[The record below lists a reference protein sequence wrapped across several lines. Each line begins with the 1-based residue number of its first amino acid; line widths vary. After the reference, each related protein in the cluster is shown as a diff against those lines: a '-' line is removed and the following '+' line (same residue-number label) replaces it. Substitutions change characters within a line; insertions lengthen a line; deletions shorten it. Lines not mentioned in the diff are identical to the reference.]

1 MSLMLWLGAAS
12 VGVGLGFVAVGAA
25 GRATARR
32 SSSVALQSIVGDG
45 IDTRVDTR
53 EAELSAP
60 LSERL
65 LGPAGK
71 GLTRV
76 ARAVTPSSMVARLRT
91 NVSLAGLGG
100 LGVEGALALKAAG
113 AAGLAVILPVLMA
126 LLGLGIANV
135 FVLGLVGAA
144 IGFMLPDVFIA
155 SRGKKRQEEI
165 RRALPETLDLLA
177 IAVGAGMGLEGAIEL
192 VIQRLPGALGEEFHR
207 ILQELSLGVSRR
219 EAFGALRDRTEVDE
233 LSTFALILTQAD
245 ALGTPLSTVLKSQAA
260 EMRMLRRQRAREQGA
275 KTPIALLFP
284 LLLGIFPALMLVV
297 MGPAIISV
305 IDAFKGGH
313 GL

>member
-1 MSLMLWLGAAS
+1 MSMMLWMGPAIVGTGLGA
-12 VGVGLGFVAVGAA
+12 VAVGVV
-25 GRATARR
+25 GRTSVRR
-32 SSSVALQSIVGDG
+32 SSSMALRTIVGNE
-45 IDTRVDTR
+45 VDTR

-65 LGPAGK
+65 LGPAGQA
-71 GLTRV
+71 LTKV
-76 ARAVTPSSMVARLRT
+76 ARAVTPSTMVARLCQNT
-91 NVSLAGLGG
+91 SLAGLGG

-113 AAGLAVILPVLMA
+113 AAVVAIVLPAVMA
-126 LLGLGIANV
+126 LLGVGFGNV
-135 FVLGLVGAA
+135 ILLGLIGAA

-155 SRGKKRQEEI
+155 SKGKSRQDEI
-165 RRALPETLDLLA
+165 RKALPETLDLLA
-177 IAVGAGMGLEGAIEL
+177 IAVGAGMGLEAAIEL

-219 EAFGALRDRTEVDE
+219 EAFGSLRTRTEVDE

-245 ALGTPLSTVLKSQAA
+245 ALGTPLSVVLKSQAQ

-275 KTPIALLFP
+275 KTPVALLFP

-297 MGPAIISV
+297 MGPAIIS
-305 IDAFKGGH
+305 IIKAFSGGH

>member
-1 MSLMLWLGAAS
+1 VSMMLWMGPAIVGTGLGA
-12 VGVGLGFVAVGAA
+12 VAVGVV
-25 GRATARR
+25 GRTSVRR
-32 SSSVALQSIVGDG
+32 SSSMALRTIVGNE
-45 IDTRVDTR
+45 VDTR

-65 LGPAGK
+65 LGPAGQA
-71 GLTRV
+71 LTKV
-76 ARAVTPSSMVARLRT
+76 ARAVTPSTMVARLRQNT
-91 NVSLAGLGG
+91 SLAGLGG

-113 AAGLAVILPVLMA
+113 AAVVAIVLPAVMA
-126 LLGLGIANV
+126 LLGVGFGNV
-135 FVLGLVGAA
+135 ILLGLIGAA

-155 SRGKKRQEEI
+155 SKGKSRQDEI
-165 RRALPETLDLLA
+165 RKALPETLDLLA
-177 IAVGAGMGLEGAIEL
+177 IAVGAGMGLEAAIEL

-219 EAFGALRDRTEVDE
+219 EAFGSLRTRTEVDE

-245 ALGTPLSTVLKSQAA
+245 ALGTPLSVVLKSQAQ

-275 KTPIALLFP
+275 KTPVALLFP

-297 MGPAIISV
+297 MGPAIIS
-305 IDAFKGGH
+305 IIKAFSGGH

>member
-1 MSLMLWLGAAS
+1 MMLWMGPAIVGTGLGA
-12 VGVGLGFVAVGAA
+12 VAVGVV
-25 GRATARR
+25 GRTSVRR
-32 SSSVALQSIVGDG
+32 SSSMALRTIVGNE
-45 IDTRVDTR
+45 VDTR

-65 LGPAGK
+65 LGPAGQA
-71 GLTRV
+71 LTKV
-76 ARAVTPSSMVARLRT
+76 ARAVTPSTMVARLRQNT
-91 NVSLAGLGG
+91 SLAGLGG

-113 AAGLAVILPVLMA
+113 AAVVAIVLPAVMA
-126 LLGLGIANV
+126 LLGVGFGNV
-135 FVLGLVGAA
+135 ILLGLIGAA

-155 SRGKKRQEEI
+155 SKGKSRQDEI
-165 RRALPETLDLLA
+165 RKALPETLDLLA
-177 IAVGAGMGLEGAIEL
+177 IAVGAGMGLEAAIEL

-219 EAFGALRDRTEVDE
+219 EAFGSLRTRTEVDE

-245 ALGTPLSTVLKSQAA
+245 ALGTPLSVVLKSQAQ

-275 KTPIALLFP
+275 KTPVALLFP

-297 MGPAIISV
+297 MGPAIIS
-305 IDAFKGGH
+305 IIKAFSGGH

>member
-1 MSLMLWLGAAS
+1 MSMMLWMGPAIVGTGLGA
-12 VGVGLGFVAVGAA
+12 VAVGVV
-25 GRATARR
+25 GRTSVRR
-32 SSSVALQSIVGDG
+32 SSSMALRTIVGNE
-45 IDTRVDTR
+45 VDTR

-65 LGPAGK
+65 LGPAGQA
-71 GLTRV
+71 LTKV
-76 ARAVTPSSMVARLRT
+76 ARAVTPSTMVARLRQNT
-91 NVSLAGLGG
+91 SLAGLGG

-113 AAGLAVILPVLMA
+113 AAVVAIVLPAVMA
-126 LLGLGIANV
+126 LLGVGFGNV
-135 FVLGLVGAA
+135 ILLGLIGAA

-155 SRGKKRQEEI
+155 SKGKSRQDEI
-165 RRALPETLDLLA
+165 RKALPETLDLLA
-177 IAVGAGMGLEGAIEL
+177 IAVGAGMGLEAAIEL

-219 EAFGALRDRTEVDE
+219 EAFGSLRTRTEVDE

-245 ALGTPLSTVLKSQAA
+245 ALGTPLSVVLKSQAQ

-275 KTPIALLFP
+275 KTPVALLFP

-297 MGPAIISV
+297 MGPAIIS
-305 IDAFKGGH
+305 IIKAFSGGH

>member
-1 MSLMLWLGAAS
+1 MSMMLWMGPAIVGTGLGA
-12 VGVGLGFVAVGAA
+12 VAVGVV
-25 GRATARR
+25 GRTSVRR
-32 SSSVALQSIVGDG
+32 SSSMALRTIVGNE
-45 IDTRVDTR
+45 VDTR

-65 LGPAGK
+65 LGPAGQA
-71 GLTRV
+71 LTKV
-76 ARAVTPSSMVARLRT
+76 ARAVTPSTMVARLCQNT
-91 NVSLAGLGG
+91 SLAGPGG

-113 AAGLAVILPVLMA
+113 AAVVAIVLPAVMA
-126 LLGLGIANV
+126 LLGVGFGNV
-135 FVLGLVGAA
+135 ILLGLIGAA

-155 SRGKKRQEEI
+155 SKGKSRQDEI
-165 RRALPETLDLLA
+165 RKALPETLDLLA
-177 IAVGAGMGLEGAIEL
+177 IAVGAGMGLEAAIEL

-219 EAFGALRDRTEVDE
+219 EAFGSLRTRTEVDE

-245 ALGTPLSTVLKSQAA
+245 ALGTPLSVVLKSQAQ

-275 KTPIALLFP
+275 KTPVALLFP

-297 MGPAIISV
+297 MGPAIIS
-305 IDAFKGGH
+305 IIKAFSGGH

>member
-1 MSLMLWLGAAS
+1 MSMMLWMGPAIVGTGLGA
-12 VGVGLGFVAVGAA
+12 VAVGVV
-25 GRATARR
+25 GRTSVRR
-32 SSSVALQSIVGDG
+32 SSSMALRTIVGNE
-45 IDTRVDTR
+45 VDTR

-65 LGPAGK
+65 LGPAGQA
-71 GLTRV
+71 LTKV
-76 ARAVTPSSMVARLRT
+76 ARAVTPSTMVARLRQNT
-91 NVSLAGLGG
+91 SLAGLGG

-113 AAGLAVILPVLMA
+113 AAVVAIVLPAVMA
-126 LLGLGIANV
+126 LLGVGFGNVILLGFI
-135 FVLGLVGAA
+135 GAA
-144 IGFMLPDVFIA
+144 NGFMLPDVFIA
-155 SRGKKRQEEI
+155 SKGKSRQDEI
-165 RRALPETLDLLA
+165 RKALPETLDLLA
-177 IAVGAGMGLEGAIEL
+177 IAVGAGMGLEAAIEL

-219 EAFGALRDRTEVDE
+219 EAFGSLRTRTEVDE

-245 ALGTPLSTVLKSQAA
+245 ALGTPLSVVLKSQAQ

-275 KTPIALLFP
+275 KTPVALLFP

-297 MGPAIISV
+297 MGPAIIS
-305 IDAFKGGH
+305 IIKAFSGGH